1 VRVLDLQQFLSSFT
15 ARNKTGT
22 HQGNAISNAVLMVE
36 INGRLEEI
44 NKMEVQE
51 HVGPITIGAHQASH
65 RLVLKTQKPRIPI
78 IIPGNMVKSDV

>member
-1 VRVLDLQQFLSSFT
+1 MRVLDLQQFLSSFT

-36 INGRLEEI
+36 VNGRLEEI

-51 HVGPITIGAHQASH
+51 HVGPIVIGAYNPSH

-78 IIPGNMVKSDV
+78 IMPDKLVRSDV